1 LHWLADINV
10 TLPGCVTPEERHPND
25 LGFLCH
31 GTTRLPNRDRE
42 VTPKGVVF
50 TGPEV
55 LHARDLADVV
65 VALLTDLVT
74 RSLVELHLFP
84 SIGKS

>member
-1 LHWLADINV
+1 
-10 TLPGCVTPEERHPND
+10 
-25 LGFLCH
+25 
-31 GTTRLPNRDRE
+31 
-42 VTPKGVVF
+42 VVF

-55 LHARDLADVV
+55 LHARDLADVVV

>member
-1 LHWLADINV
+1 
-10 TLPGCVTPEERHPND
+10 
-25 LGFLCH
+25 
-31 GTTRLPNRDRE
+31 
-42 VTPKGVVF
+42 VVF